1 MRKFSGLLIT
11 VAALAMLYPAHA
23 RAQQVEPRAVTER
36 IAELVDENFYDET
49 RAAQIAAELRAAA
62 NAGRYDRATSPADFA
77 AALTAALQPHDG
89 HFRVEYTPPGD
100 TTPTTA
106 PPSPAQLAAAEA
118 RTNYNFVD
126 VRMLPGGVGYIDLR
140 GFSHIPDEGAPA
152 REAADNAMTALH
164 AASALVFDL
173 RDCAGGSP
181 AMVGYLVGHFVPADA
196 NIYNTFLSRQGEGT
210 ERPFLEPRGERR
222 LETPVFVVI
231 SGRTGSACES
241 FAYTLQAARRAT
253 IVGEASAGGANPGGY
268 NDLGNGLA
276 VFISRGTP
284 VNPITNRNWEGAGVQ
299 PDVATPWRDAA
310 ERARELALQA
320 ATEHA
325 DDSFA
330 AREATWALAAL
341 RAERVDYPRNLRDYA
356 GDYGARSVAIEN
368 GRLALHRDRRPALTL
383 YPIERDL
390 FAVDGALPLQRVQFE
405 RDSRG
410 RVIALTLTMVSGQT
424 FRNLRVN

>member
-1 MRKFSGLLIT
+1 MRKLSSLLIT
-11 VAALAMLYPAHA
+11 VAALAVLYPAHA

-36 IAELVDENFYDET
+36 IAELVDENFYDEA
-49 RAAQIAAELRAAA
+49 RAAQIAAELRTAA
-62 NAGRYDRATSPADFA
+62 NAGRYDSAASPADFA

-89 HFRVEYTPPGD
+89 HFRVEYTPPGGS
-100 TTPTTA
+100 TPTTA

-152 REAADNAMTALH
+152 REAADNAMAALH

-181 AMVGYLVGHFVPADA
+181 AMVGYLIGHLVPADA
-196 NIYNTFLSRQGEGT
+196 NIYNTFRSRQGEGT
-210 ERPFLEPRGERR
+210 ERPRLDPRGERR

-241 FAYTLQAARRAT
+241 FAYTLQAAQRAT
-253 IVGEASAGGANPGGY
+253 IVGEASAGGANPGAY
-268 NDLGNGLA
+268 SDLGAGLA

-299 PDVATPWRDAA
+299 PDVATPWREAA
-310 ERARELALQA
+310 DRARELALQA
-320 ATEHA
+320 AIEHTG
-325 DDSFA
+325 DSFA
-330 AREATWALAAL
+330 VREATWALAAL
-341 RAERVDYPRNLRDYA
+341 RAEQATYPRNLRDYA

-405 RDSRG
+405 RDARG